1 MPGVTTSTIEV
12 TGSGKVFDLNL
23 ELDITHTYHRQLT
36 ATLFA
41 PDGTPVELFS
51 NVGGSGDNLTA
62 TVLDDQAGSAPF
74 TDTPS
79 GPRGTWPPSTTWP
92 PPAPGR
98 WKSLT
103 TPRATPTRST
113 VGRSRSPPTEA
124 PGVPG
129 ITVDSTSGLVRPP
142 KPSLVIRRRRSPE
155 QRATL
160 ARLDLVRSLR
170 TGRRLWSRLVPSKR
184 RPRMS

>member
-1 MPGVTTSTIEV
+1 MAA
-12 TGSGKVFDLNL
+12 FNDLAAAGTWTL
-23 ELDITHTYHRQLT
+23 EIIDN
-36 ATLFA
+36 AK
-41 PDGTPVELFS
+41 
-51 NVGGSGDNLTA
+51 GD
-62 TVLDDQAGSAPF
+62 
-74 TDTPS
+74 TDTLN
-79 GPRGTWPPSTTWP
+79 
-92 PPAPGR
+92 R
-98 WKSLT
+98 WSIEI
-103 TPRATPTRST
+103 ATY
-113 VGRSRSPPTEA
+113 EA